1 MARVLVIA
9 GVSSGVGKTTI
20 TLGLDDVPAG
30 VPRVYRVRQ
39 RRGAAARAEGYLV
52 GRALMSYVY
61 LHFGSAPGLAEA
73 FVAACA
79 S

>member
-1 MARVLVIA
+1 MRAAVARVLVIA

-20 TLGLDDVPAG
+20 TP
-30 VPRVYRVRQ
+30 
-39 RRGAAARAEGYLV
+39 
-52 GRALMSYVY
+52 
-61 LHFGSAPGLAEA
+61 GSAPGLAET